1 MRYYETLY
9 ILNPNFEQEK
19 NDNIVKEVGEQIN
32 KSSQVINH
40 RLWGKKRLAYPIEK
54 HKYGTYMLLQFE
66 TEEMKGLDDFDSFMK
81 LNKSV
86 LRFQT
91 VRVSEKPEVFVE
103 EIVDKPDAKEEE
115 TPMVDESTKES
126 SSITTEKQPDEEKS
140 SDNETDKD
148 KSKEESDEESIVE
161 ETS

>member
-19 NDNIVKEVGEQIN
+19 NDGIVTEVEEQIN
-32 KSSQVINH
+32 KSCHVINH
-40 RLWGKKRLAYPIEK
+40 RLWGKKRLAYPIDQ

-66 TEEMKGLDDFDSFMK
+66 TEEMKGLKDFDNFMK
-81 LNKSV
+81 LNKSI

-91 VRVSEKPEVFVE
+91 VRVSEKPEEFIEEVVVE
-103 EIVDKPDAKEEE
+103 EEAKDEE
-115 TPMVDESTKES
+115 TPKPEEEADDSAKAPAVTEPEEDKTSEKE
-126 SSITTEKQPDEEKS
+126 TEN
-140 SDNETDKD
+140 NE
-148 KSKEESDEESIVE
+148 SKEEPDEKPVVE